1 MREIYLSGYSN
12 FVIPFMLGMLFVLS
26 WCIIGAIRVIMEL
39 SAEDRKKFF
48 LSLLNPKIM
57 AKNIKDW
64 FCDCLFHVKL
74 WKRNKLLGYMHSSI
88 AFGWFMIIVIGHI
101 EVFLYTPERMHQ
113 VWYPIFFRYFV
124 AVTENTMKGSFFFFL
139 MDFFLLAILSGIIL
153 AITKRIR
160 SRLFGMRRTT
170 RPSLTDTIGL
180 YALWSIFP
188 LRLLAEGFTADI
200 SGGSFLTKSL
210 NDVLHFF
217 FSDQMNMLPTW
228 WAYSM
233 ALCVFMCVLPFS
245 RYMHIPAEI
254 LLIPMRNAGIPIR
267 HSRKG
272 ISRLQVYSCPSCG
285 VCIDACPMSAVKAN
299 TRDTTVYLNRQIKRY
314 NERRIEE
321 ISDKCLL
328 CGKCTAVCPVGVQG
342 DRLRI
347 AQRSIRKYN
356 ISQDYSNIDT
366 NSLKNQLNNFVTTE
380 NNLVSNTNNQ
390 KVLYFAGCMTS
401 LTPMI
406 MKSMTSLLKKAGVN
420 YGIMDKDGGICCG
433 RPMLMAGRIDQAM
446 ELVAKNTE
454 IIKESGAD
462 ILLLSCP
469 ICYKIFKE
477 KYALEGI
484 EILHHTEYID
494 RLIKEGRLKVR
505 KSEKSYVFHDPCEL
519 GRGCGIYDQPRN
531 VVSSAGELV
540 EAEKNGKESICCGGS
555 LGSLTLSFEKRK
567 ALTENAL
574 KNLTIASPDEVI
586 TACPLCRSTFNR
598 YSHTPVRDIAE
609 LIDSNTEIN

>member
-1 MREIYLSGYSN
+1 
-12 FVIPFMLGMLFVLS
+12 
-26 WCIIGAIRVIMEL
+26 
-39 SAEDRKKFF
+39 
-48 LSLLNPKIM
+48 
-57 AKNIKDW
+57 
-64 FCDCLFHVKL
+64 
-74 WKRNKLLGYMHSSI
+74 
-88 AFGWFMIIVIGHI
+88 
-101 EVFLYTPERMHQ
+101 
-113 VWYPIFFRYFV
+113 
-124 AVTENTMKGSFFFFL
+124 
-139 MDFFLLAILSGIIL
+139 
-153 AITKRIR
+153 
-160 SRLFGMRRTT
+160 
-170 RPSLTDTIGL
+170 
-180 YALWSIFP
+180 
-188 LRLLAEGFTADI
+188 
-200 SGGSFLTKSL
+200 
-210 NDVLHFF
+210 
-217 FSDQMNMLPTW
+217 
-228 WAYSM
+228 
-233 ALCVFMCVLPFS
+233 
-245 RYMHIPAEI
+245 
-254 LLIPMRNAGIPIR
+254 MRNAGIPIR

-505 KSEKSYVFHDPCEL
+505 KSEKSYVYHDPCEL

-555 LGSLTLSFEKRK
+555 LGSLTLSFDKRK